1 MCRKKSRKKCLEKK
15 ILLTAERFHK
25 LNLQRNLKKK
35 NKLDTDQT
43 KRDKLKD
50 KENRQSVREPEEQWE
65 ETAYE
70 SGVEK
75 KNKEEVQIYEKYAR
89 NVYTHNI
96 IFFLSGKTFLF
107 LFLVTANQKMASFR
121 LPW

>member
-1 MCRKKSRKKCLEKK
+1 MSRKKK

-43 KRDKLKD
+43 KRDKLKH
-50 KENRQSVREPEEQWE
+50 KENRQSVRVPEEQWE

-70 SGVEK
+70 SGVENK
-75 KNKEEVQIYEKYAR
+75 IKRRFRFMKNIQEIS
-89 NVYTHNI
+89 I
-96 IFFLSGKTFLF
+96 
-107 LFLVTANQKMASFR
+107 
-121 LPW
+121 